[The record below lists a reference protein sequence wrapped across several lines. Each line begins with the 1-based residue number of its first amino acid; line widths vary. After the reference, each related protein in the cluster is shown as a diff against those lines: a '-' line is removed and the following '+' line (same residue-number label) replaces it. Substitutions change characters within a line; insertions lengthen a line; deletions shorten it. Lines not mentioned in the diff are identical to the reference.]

1 MFHYRGNRHSPHG
14 AEGCTDI
21 STNLGK
27 IIPVVLITDIPVHT
41 ITTPEYLYFQFIT
54 SYYMFR
60 SSSGRK
66 MQLQKE
72 RKKKGLQ
79 KRPPLHNQSAKIH

>member
-1 MFHYRGNRHSPHG
+1 
-14 AEGCTDI
+14 
-21 STNLGK
+21 
-27 IIPVVLITDIPVHT
+27 VLITDIPVHT

-72 RKKKGLQ
+72 RKK
-79 KRPPLHNQSAKIH
+79 RATEEASPSQSIC